1 MRMNTIMLSIP
12 DIMLPPK
19 RAAISSVKGTQGAL
33 LSISTSLTLA
43 LWTTVTF
50 GLLLVTQVTTPG
62 AHYATQRTLQPLKKK
77 EKLLRYR
84 QIAQIMARN
93 AYNVITTSKSVH
105 ALVAIPDS
113 CYWEE
118 HVMRQ

>member
-1 MRMNTIMLSIP
+1 MTTIMLSIP
-12 DIMLPPK
+12 AALYPTSMV
-19 RAAISSVKGTQGAL
+19 AISCVKMILYAL
-33 LSISTSLTLA
+33 LSISIHLTLA
-43 LWTTVTF
+43 LLTTVTF
-50 GLLLVTQVTTPG
+50 GLLLVIPVTTPG
-62 AHYATQRTLQPLKKK
+62 AQYATQRTGRPLKKK
-77 EKLLRYR
+77 EKLLCHR

-105 ALVAIPDS
+105 ALVAKEDS